1 MRGCEGK
8 RPVANGLSHSTGA
21 AVAAGAATALT
32 SGPSPISSGN
42 LVVVAVAMADSEG
55 ALEPEVAR
63 GAADHHAV
71 GARVGGPAVG
81 RLAPGREIARAE
93 PERHVR
99 ALPGG
104 ELDLLEA
111 AQLAWRLTRGRRVAE
126 VELDDLGAGS
136 RAGVRDAQRHRGA
149 VRAARVDLQPVVAE
163 GGVREP
169 VAEREQRLLA
179 RGVVP
184 AVADQ
189 DALVVARA
197 AVGARDPLGRR
208 KWPLLV
214 V

>member
-32 SGPSPISSGN
+32 SGPGPISSGD
-42 LVVVAVAMADSEG
+42 LVVVAVAMGDLGG

-111 AQLAWRLTRGRRVAE
+111 AQLAWRLARGRRVAE
-126 VELDDLGAGS
+126 IELDDLGTGS
-136 RAGVRDAQRHRGA
+136 RAGVCDAQRHPSAGAPPRGG
-149 VRAARVDLQPVVAE
+149 PPP
-163 GGVREP
+163 GGAQSGGREP
-169 VAEREQRLLA
+169 RAETE
-179 RGVVP
+179 
-184 AVADQ
+184 
-189 DALVVARA
+189 
-197 AVGARDPLGRR
+197 
-208 KWPLLV
+208 
-214 V
+214 

>member
-8 RPVANGLSHSTGA
+8 RPVANGLSHWTGA

-55 ALEPEVAR
+55 ALQPEVAR

-71 GARVGGPAVG
+71 AARVGGPAVG
-81 RLAPGREIARAE
+81 RLAPGREIPRAE

-104 ELDLLEA
+104 EPDLLEA

-126 VELDDLGAGS
+126 VELDDLGTGS
-136 RAGVRDAQRHRGA
+136 RAGVSYDEQPPGGGPRARGGISP
-149 VRAARVDLQPVVAE
+149 VRA
-163 GGVREP
+163 G
-169 VAEREQRLLA
+169 
-179 RGVVP
+179 
-184 AVADQ
+184 
-189 DALVVARA
+189 
-197 AVGARDPLGRR
+197 
-208 KWPLLV
+208 
-214 V
+214 